1 LLKPLDAL
9 AKCRQP
15 LGRATAYVVEA
26 SEVLDG
32 DEADRVGNIE
42 RLPRRSTLTP
52 AAAAIALR

>member
-32 DEADRVGNIE
+32 DEADRVGNS
-42 RLPRRSTLTP
+42 RAVPTLTP